1 MNKVT
6 WRKARRSGAQ
16 GDACVEL
23 ARFPQAVAVR
33 DSNNPDG
40 TKLLL
45 TPDAFRAVL
54 HDLKHSDVA

>member
-1 MNKVT
+1 M
-6 WRKARRSGAQ
+6 
-16 GDACVEL
+16 EL